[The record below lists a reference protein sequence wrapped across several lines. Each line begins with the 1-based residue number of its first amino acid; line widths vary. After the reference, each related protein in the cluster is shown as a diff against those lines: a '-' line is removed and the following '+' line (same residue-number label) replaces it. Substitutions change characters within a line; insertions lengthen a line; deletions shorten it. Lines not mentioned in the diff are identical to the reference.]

1 MPRKLKV
8 VDIGTENNQ
17 EPLDNDEV
25 TETPIEEK
33 PNENE
38 PVETVNEIIQES
50 PLGTIPSR
58 EEEVKKETEVKE
70 SEPVEEE
77 KTKSEPTK
85 KIKTQELV
93 QCPRCNRW
101 MTEKTL
107 KFAHEKTCKAKA
119 EVYIPKTLQNKKN
132 KAKEIVGTVKEAI
145 EIIEQEKE
153 VKRPKDI
160 FKSVR
165 QTSQP
170 PAHQLEPIQERVP
183 LYTDLRRERIEQH
196 KNKMTHVF
204 EKAFN

>member
-8 VDIGTENNQ
+8 VDISTENNQ
-17 EPLDNDEV
+17 ETLDNDEV

-38 PVETVNEIIQES
+38 PDETVNEIIQE
-50 PLGTIPSR
+50 TIN
-58 EEEVKKETEVKE
+58 EEEVKEETEVKE
-70 SEPVEEE
+70 PEPVEEE

-145 EIIEQEKE
+145 EIIEQEKV

>member
-1 MPRKLKV
+1 MCSGGATDTLKGV
-8 VDIGTENNQ
+8 V
-17 EPLDNDEV
+17 
-25 TETPIEEK
+25 PI
-33 PNENE
+33 
-38 PVETVNEIIQES
+38 
-50 PLGTIPSR
+50 
-58 EEEVKKETEVKE
+58 
-70 SEPVEEE
+70 
-77 KTKSEPTK
+77 K

-107 KFAHEKTCKAKA
+107 KIVHEKTCKAKA

-183 LYTDLRRERIEQH
+183 LYSDLRRERIEQH

>member
-1 MPRKLKV
+1 
-8 VDIGTENNQ
+8 
-17 EPLDNDEV
+17 
-25 TETPIEEK
+25 
-33 PNENE
+33 
-38 PVETVNEIIQES
+38 
-50 PLGTIPSR
+50 
-58 EEEVKKETEVKE
+58 
-70 SEPVEEE
+70 
-77 KTKSEPTK
+77 
-85 KIKTQELV
+85 
-93 QCPRCNRW
+93 

-145 EIIEQEKE
+145 GIIEQGKV

-160 FKSVR
+160 FKSVG

-183 LYTDLRRERIEQH
+183 LYSDLRRERIEQH

>member
-1 MPRKLKV
+1 MPKKIKV
-8 VDIGTENNQ
+8 VDISTENNQ
-17 EPLDNDEV
+17 ETLNNDET
-25 TETPIEEK
+25 TETPNEEK
-33 PNENE
+33 LIENE
-38 PVETVNEIIQES
+38 PVETVNETIQE
-50 PLGTIPSR
+50 TIQ
-58 EEEVKKETEVKE
+58 EEEVKEETEVKE
-70 SEPVEEE
+70 PVLQRCASQV
-77 KTKSEPTK
+77 KLTPPNTPNT

-107 KFAHEKTCKAKA
+107 RFAHEKTCKEKA

-132 KAKEIVGTVKEAI
+132 KAKEIVGTVKQAI

-160 FKSVR
+160 FKPVR

-170 PAHQLEPIQERVP
+170 PVHTLEPIQERVP
-183 LYTDLRRERIEQH
+183 LYSDLRRERIEQH

>member
-8 VDIGTENNQ
+8 VDISTENNQ
-17 EPLDNDEV
+17 ETLDNDET
-25 TETPIEEK
+25 TETPNEEK
-33 PNENE
+33 LIENE
-38 PVETVNEIIQES
+38 PVEAVNETIQE
-50 PLGTIPSR
+50 TIQ
-58 EEEVKKETEVKE
+58 EEGIKEETEVKE
-70 SEPVEEE
+70 PIEEE
-77 KTKSEPTK
+77 KKPEPTK

-107 KFAHEKTCKAKA
+107 KFAHEKTCKEKA

-132 KAKEIVGTVKEAI
+132 KAKEIVGTVKQAI
-145 EIIEQEKE
+145 EITEQEKE

-160 FKSVR
+160 FKPVR

-170 PAHQLEPIQERVP
+170 PVHTLEPIQERVP
-183 LYTDLRRERIEQH
+183 LYSDLRRERIEQH